1 MIVGSTVGWGLF
13 WEWCG
18 WATFCVQILSANAT
32 KRGAPQ
38 SWLSASGFS
47 LVSSHYFA
55 CQKHIFCILLE
66 ITIGTACEGMVAV
79 HIALTWA
86 LGIVCGTGY
95 LLIFFCGRKF
105 GSGSIDVC
113 GAALCWWGCLM
124 QVLVC
129 CGWMCDAYPKG
140 AGAPRCWVAPPRRRL
155 HRYHSWFTSIMIIR
169 IPRSL
174 GRA

>member
-1 MIVGSTVGWGLF
+1 MFAVIVGSTVGWGLF

-18 WATFCVQILSANAT
+18 WATFCVQILSANAM

-47 LVSSHYFA
+47 SVSTHYFA
-55 CQKHIFCILLE
+55 CQKHIFCIFVE

-95 LLIFFCGRKF
+95 ILIFLWKEIRQWVNRCLRRCSVLMRLLNASVSVLWVNVWCVSQSCRCTPVL
-105 GSGSIDVC
+105 GSAPKAPFTQVC
-113 GAALCWWGCLM
+113 
-124 QVLVC
+124 
-129 CGWMCDAYPKG
+129 
-140 AGAPRCWVAPPRRRL
+140 
-155 HRYHSWFTSIMIIR
+155 I
-169 IPRSL
+169 
-174 GRA
+174 